1 MSLPVAI
8 ILGIIAIPIY
18 AYLWASIF
26 RWDNNRK
33 AKGNNSKLMRQSTFY
48 SIFIVHA
55 ICAAIFVV
63 IAIYISYFK

>member
-1 MSLPVAI
+1 MSLPIAI

-18 AYLWASIF
+18 AYFWATIF

-33 AKGNNSKLMRQSTFY
+33 AKGNKLKLMRKSTFY
-48 SIFIVHA
+48 SIFIVQA
-55 ICAAIFVV
+55 ICAAIIVV